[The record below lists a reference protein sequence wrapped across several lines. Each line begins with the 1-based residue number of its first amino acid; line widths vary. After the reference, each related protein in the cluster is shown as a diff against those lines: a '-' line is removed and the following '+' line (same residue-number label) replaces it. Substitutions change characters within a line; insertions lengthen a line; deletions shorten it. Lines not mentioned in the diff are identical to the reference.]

1 MAVECLWPSS
11 TSWTRIA
18 EPASNATHTSAQRYK
33 QLFWFINAS
42 KGGVCVS
49 KIAIFFWRHLVVRF
63 KYIPVSSKHI
73 LSQCCVVI
81 GSSDTPT
88 CSWALNFIQKY
99 LLLIVYSFLGYLTVQ
114 NSVCS
119 EFDGMFLHSS
129 AEGGKFLS
137 AHLKHETFCDIT
149 TSLLSQ
155 PIGIQYASCAS
166 VTSKNLKPAAHIY
179 A

>member
-1 MAVECLWPSS
+1 MQL
-11 TSWTRIA
+11 TRPLRDI
-18 EPASNATHTSAQRYK
+18 N
-33 QLFWFINAS
+33 LFWFINAS

-88 CSWALNFIQKY
+88 WSWALNFIQKY
-99 LLLIVYSFLGYLTVQ
+99 LLLIVYSFLDIWLCRILYVQ
-114 NSVCS
+114 SSMVC
-119 EFDGMFLHSS
+119 FHTHLLK
-129 AEGGKFLS
+129 GGKFRS

-155 PIGIQYASCAS
+155 PIGIQYATCTS
-166 VTSKNLKPAAHIY
+166 VTWKLEACSSHIRLKIQDF
-179 A
+179 